1 MRVFQAILFPLLLSL
16 NAVAFGQV
24 ERTDLRSQADAPGLA
39 RTAIQE
45 GDVSLLF
52 DYLRAAI
59 RAASEG
65 REPPPPPRELE
76 RRMDGLGSEIKAR
89 GTLAALVL
97 LQTLEEQVKA
107 LRREGARPR
116 PPSGALP
123 PTVPYTPVS
132 SRP

>member
-1 MRVFQAILFPLLLSL
+1 MRAIRFALLPLVLGWS
-16 NAVAFGQV
+16 APAFADG
-24 ERTDLRSQADAPGLA
+24 ERADLRSQLVAPRFLQS
-39 RTAIQE
+39 AIQE
-45 GDVSLLF
+45 RDISLLL

-65 REPPPPPRELE
+65 REAPPPPRELE
-76 RRMDGLGSEIKAR
+76 RRMNELGSEIKAR

-107 LRREGARPR
+107 LLREGAPSR
-116 PPSGALP
+116 PPGTLP

-132 SRP
+132 SER

>member
-1 MRVFQAILFPLLLSL
+1 MRALRFALLALVLGWS
-16 NAVAFGQV
+16 AVAFAD
-24 ERTDLRSQADAPGLA
+24 RADADIRSQTLAPSLVQG
-39 RTAIQE
+39 AIQE
-45 GDVSLLF
+45 SDISLLL

-65 REPPPPPRELE
+65 REPPSPPRELE
-76 RRMDGLGSEIKAR
+76 RRMNELGSEIKAH

-107 LRREGARPR
+107 LLREGTPARP
-116 PPSGALP
+116 PGILP

-132 SRP
+132 SGR